1 MANLPGFL
9 TEMGIE
15 VEPIGMIGDG
25 AEVTKAPLIL
35 TRGKEREVKI
45 EDLVL
50 VENLNGNWVLGVC
63 RRGFGRSPGLRRDRY
78 SPGRAYARMG
88 MQPSEARESFD
99 FTISIIGEL
108 TPNGIRQNKLIIA
121 PRSRAYA
128 FRKGSPL
135 ALLGGSLDIGYYKD
149 HPSWVVPVRP
159 EFIPYHMG
167 VFCVTGWGKSSF
179 VRCKIIP
186 LLRHAGY
193 GVLVFDWKGDDYV
206 PYAEALGA
214 EVLKLEQ
221 IACLPPDMGA
231 VYIIKKANSF
241 GFSAGSAILNNIE
254 IALLEALEKITG
266 QEEKGEEPQPKPF
279 PTSGLTAEQIKTL
292 LEEAALAKMKELI
305 DKKYLELAERR
316 FLARFKRLDARI
328 FKLLT
333 PAGKLK
339 PEDVIE
345 KARKGTVIIDLSG
358 WEPEEK
364 LTAFLSIASYVWQKM
379 NVEKESINI
388 AFVIDEA
395 PQYCPYQP
403 KGVQEQTTRMIE
415 GLCALGRSYKLPIVI
430 ISQGLKGDIGIN
442 PAVRRN
448 INTWFIG
455 KVHPLDREE
464 AQNML
469 PGVDIDFLQ
478 SLEVGHFYFYG
489 NMCPSP
495 VPLLIR
501 FSIENCFKGQG

>member
-1 MANLPGFL
+1 MAEMGSADLPEFL
-9 TEMGIE
+9 TRMGIE
-15 VEPIGMIGDG
+15 IEPIGMVGDG

-35 TRGKEREVKI
+35 TKGKEREVKI

-50 VENLNGNWVLGVC
+50 IENLNGNWVLGVC
-63 RRGFGRSPGLRRDRY
+63 RRGFGRSPGLKRDRY

-88 MQPSEARESFD
+88 MRPSEARESFD
-99 FTISIIGEL
+99 FTVSVVGEI
-108 TPNGIRQNKLIIA
+108 TPGGIRQNKLIIA

-128 FRKGSPL
+128 FKSGSPL
-135 ALLGGSLDIGYYKD
+135 ALLGGDFDVGYYKD
-149 HPSWVVPVRP
+149 HEDWSVPVRP

-167 VFCVTGWGKSSF
+167 IFCVTGWGKSSF

-186 LLRHAGY
+186 LLRRAGY
-193 GVLVFDWKGDDYV
+193 GVIVFDWKGDDYA
-206 PYAEALGA
+206 PYGRELGA
-214 EVLKLEQ
+214 KVLRLEQ
-221 IACLPPDMGA
+221 ITSLPPEMGA
-231 VYIIKKANSF
+231 IYVMKKARNF
-241 GFSAGSAILNNIE
+241 GFSPGSTTASNIE
-254 IALLEALEKITG
+254 AVLTEVLQEAWSKRIRSGGELKAYLESEVLNRL
-266 QEEKGEEPQPKPF
+266 PNV
-279 PTSGLTAEQIKTL
+279 
-292 LEEAALAKMKELI
+292 I
-305 DKKYLELAERR
+305 DKRMLNICLARFRAFFNRLEPRLFELLVGVGKMTPEQVLELA
-316 FLARFKRLDARI
+316 KREGVVVL
-328 FKLLT
+328 
-333 PAGKLK
+333 
-339 PEDVIE
+339 
-345 KARKGTVIIDLSG
+345 DLSG

-364 LTAFLSIASYVWQKM
+364 LTAFLTIAERVWRKM
-379 NVEKESINI
+379 NVEKEHVGI

-403 KGVQEQTTRMIE
+403 RGLQEETTRMIE
-415 GLCALGRSYKLPIVI
+415 GLCALGRSYGLPIVI
-430 ISQGLKGDIGIN
+430 ISQGMKGDIGIN

-501 FSIENCFKGQG
+501 FSIEKCFKGREGLSEGG